1 MVIMSLTVGTVIDY
15 AADAYKG
22 KGTGELSLLRKIL
35 SGIEKEDIV
44 LGDRYFP
51 SFFMMADLKKIGADG
66 IFKGQSQ
73 RHYDFRKGTR
83 LGKNDHIINWKKPT
97 KPDWMD
103 KISYDNYPEE
113 MCVRE
118 FKVAGH
124 VYVTTFLDGKKYP
137 KKELAQIYKMRW
149 GIEINLRSLKTI
161 MRMEMLSCKT
171 PEMVRKEIGI
181 HLLAYNFIR
190 IMMAG
195 ACANHGA
202 LPWQISFKGTVQL
215 LNEFMPVFICSG
227 VKKNKMLYKKLL
239 ALIVKNKVGNRS
251 GRIEPRMIKQ
261 RQKAFPKL
269 NKPRNVEKKRM
280 LKKIE
285 KMLSRNAEA

>member
-15 AADAYKG
+15 AVDAYKG
-22 KGTGELSLLRKIL
+22 KGTGEQSLLRRIMG
-35 SGIEKEDIV
+35 GIEAEDIV

-51 SFFMMADLKKIGADG
+51 SFFLMAELKKIGADG

-83 LGKNDHIINWKKPT
+83 LGKNDHIINWKKPA
-97 KPDWMD
+97 KPDWTD
-103 KISYDNYPEE
+103 KVSYDNYPEE
-113 MCVRE
+113 MSVRE

-124 VYVTTFLDGKKYP
+124 VYVTTFLDAKKYP
-137 KKELAQIYKMRW
+137 KRELAKLYKMRW
-149 GIEINLRSLKTI
+149 CVELNLRSIKSI
-161 MRMEMLSCKT
+161 MRMDMLSCKT

-190 IMMAG
+190 IMMAE
-195 ACANHGA
+195 ACAKHGR
-202 LPWQISFKGTVQL
+202 LPWQISCKGTVQL
-215 LNEFMPVFICSG
+215 LNEFMPIFLCSG
-227 VKKNKMLYKKLL
+227 VKKNKLLYKKLL
-239 ALIVKNKVGNRS
+239 ALIVKNKVGNRP
-251 GRIEPRMIKQ
+251 GRVEPRMIKQ

-269 NKPRNVEKKRM
+269 NKPRNIEKKRM